1 MKKIDKLIKKEVVRQ
16 QNSINLIPSE
26 NYVSQKVLDAI
37 GSPLTNKYSE
47 GYPGKRYYPGN
58 EIYDKIEM
66 YVQNLALKAFRLNQ
80 KNWSVN
86 IQPYS
91 GSPANLAVYLALMSP
106 GDKLLG
112 FSLTSGGHLTHGHF
126 VNYSGKL
133 FKVRQYSV
141 NPKTGLLD
149 YDEIYKL
156 AKKFKP
162 KLIVSGLTSYPRKID
177 FKKFGQIAKKVGA
190 YHLADISHIAGL
202 ILANLHPTP
211 FSYSDVVTT
220 TTHKTLRGPR
230 GALIFM
236 RKHLEEK
243 INKSVFPGLQGGPHN
258 NIIAGIGVMFEE
270 ALTSKF
276 IKYQQQILKNA
287 KVLSKELMNL
297 GFTLW
302 TNGTDNHLMVIDLKP
317 LGLNGKIAEEILESA
332 NILANRNT
340 LPGDT
345 SPFNPTGLRLG
356 TPAVT
361 SRGMKEKEML
371 KIAKFIKELL
381 IDQKDPKKI
390 KEEVIRFLCKFPLPY
405 KKWL

>member
-80 KNWSVN
+80 KDWSVN

-202 ILANLHPTP
+202 ILANLHPAP

-332 NILANRNT
+332 NILANRNA

>member
-26 NYVSQKVLDAI
+26 NYVSQKILDAI

-80 KNWSVN
+80 KDWSVN

-112 FSLTSGGHLTHGHF
+112 FSLTSGGHLTHGHS